1 MNKYSWRSM
10 GLGLSLCLMVMG
22 CTAQNSPS
30 GKQESYLAV
39 DLTQLE
45 GELTAEDP
53 ETIALNL
60 FGNKEEPVEGNF
72 SQEIEVIE
80 QQGFKRTLLLT
91 QMNLPDDSLKGI
103 RYRLKFDFDQSTG
116 KWGLTEA
123 GSQQSCSRGDHS
135 GHWTIEPC
143 P

>member
-1 MNKYSWRSM
+1 MNKYSWRSIA
-10 GLGLSLCLMVMG
+10 LGFGVCLIMMG
-22 CTAQNSPS
+22 CTAQNSPL
-30 GKQESYLAV
+30 GKEESYRPV
-39 DLTQLE
+39 DLSKLE

-80 QQGFKRTLLLT
+80 QEGFKRTLMLT
-91 QMNLPDDSLKGI
+91 QMNLPDDSVKGL
-103 RYRLKFDFDQSTG
+103 RYRLKFEFDQSTG
-116 KWGLTEA
+116 QWGLVEA
-123 GSQQSCSRGDHS
+123 GTQQSCSRGDNS
-135 GHWTIEPC
+135 GNWTIELC